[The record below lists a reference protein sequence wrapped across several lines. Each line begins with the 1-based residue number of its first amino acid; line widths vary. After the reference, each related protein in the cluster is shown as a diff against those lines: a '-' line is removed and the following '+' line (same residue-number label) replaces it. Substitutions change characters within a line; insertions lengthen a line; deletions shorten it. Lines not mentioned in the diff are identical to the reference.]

1 MAVGSYG
8 KGFGV
13 YDGKTMALSLT
24 EVDVNESNYTQ
35 NRAADSQNVYP
46 LEGKIIDEPKD

>member
-1 MAVGSYG
+1 MALGRYG

-13 YDGKTMALSLT
+13 YDGKIMELSLN

-35 NRAADSQNVYP
+35 NRAADSRNAYA
-46 LEGKIIDEPKD
+46 LEGKITYEPKD

>member
-1 MAVGSYG
+1 MWF
-8 KGFGV
+8 KGFGE
-13 YDGKTMALSLT
+13 YDGRTMELSLN

-35 NRAADSQNVYP
+35 NRAADSPNVYV